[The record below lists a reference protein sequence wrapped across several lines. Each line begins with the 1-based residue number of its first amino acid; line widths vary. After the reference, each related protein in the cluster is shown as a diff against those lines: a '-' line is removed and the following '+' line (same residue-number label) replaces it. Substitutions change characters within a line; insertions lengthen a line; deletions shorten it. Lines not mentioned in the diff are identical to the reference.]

1 MVAADSSSD
10 DDVPL
15 GQKFQ
20 VVGSN
25 DGEGTKDGEIK
36 PPKAGS
42 GQRLESQVP
51 NLNQKRKVA
60 PSKLTKSEPKKMAS
74 EKKASPSKEKSA
86 EMTKTKRVFE
96 KPGQTR
102 PEPEE
107 DDPLR
112 KFYTS
117 LLEQVPDS
125 EMAKRWCVMSGL
137 LSVEEATAWVAKN
150 GKKKSTSS
158 PQKKSSSRKTGSKVK
173 AVRTGKHKSV
183 SVKKLKDGKKS
194 KGKARTAKVK
204 IISEDELSS
213 DSEVMPKKGSSRRK
227 SDTPKTGKADSRT
240 KKDVAFFDGGLDESD
255 SDDDIPLAQ
264 IMAK

>member
-1 MVAADSSSD
+1 MVAVDSSSD

-20 VVGSN
+20 VVGSKN
-25 DGEGTKDGEIK
+25 GVEMKDGRAK
-36 PPKAGS
+36 SPKAGS
-42 GQRLESQVP
+42 GQRLESQAP
-51 NLNQKRKVA
+51 NLKQKRKAA
-60 PSKLTKSEPKKMAS
+60 PSTVAKPKSKKVVPG
-74 EKKASPSKEKSA
+74 KNKSPSKEKSA
-86 EMTKTKRVFE
+86 ETTRTKRVFE

-117 LLEQVPDS
+117 LLEQVPES

-137 LSVEEATAWVAKN
+137 LSIEEATAWVAKN

-183 SVKKLKDGKKS
+183 SVKKLKDAKKS
-194 KGKARTAKVK
+194 KAKARPAKVK

-213 DSEVMPKKGSSRRK
+213 DSEVMPSKGSRRQK
-227 SDTPKTGKADSRT
+227 SDAPKASNAGRN

-264 IMAK
+264 MMAK

>member
-1 MVAADSSSD
+1 MGAADSSSD

-20 VVGSN
+20 VFSSKN
-25 DGEGTKDGEIK
+25 GEGTKEGEVK
-36 PPKAGS
+36 PPKAGP

-51 NLNQKRKVA
+51 DLNQKRKVA
-60 PSKLTKSEPKKMAS
+60 PSKVAKSKPKKVAS

-86 EMTKTKRVFE
+86 ETTRTKRIFD

-150 GKKKSTSS
+150 GKKKSTNS

-173 AVRTGKHKSV
+173 AVRAGKHKSV

-194 KGKARTAKVK
+194 KGKARPAKVK

-227 SDTPKTGKADSRT
+227 SNTPKTGKADRT

>member
-1 MVAADSSSD
+1 MGAADSSSD

-20 VVGSN
+20 VSGSKN
-25 DGEGTKDGEIK
+25 GEAMKEGEVK
-36 PPKAGS
+36 PPEAGP

-51 NLNQKRKVA
+51 DLNQKRKVA
-60 PSKLTKSEPKKMAS
+60 PSKVAKSKPKKVAS

-86 EMTKTKRVFE
+86 EMTRTKRIFE

-150 GKKKSTSS
+150 GKKKSTNS

-183 SVKKLKDGKKS
+183 SVKKLK
-194 KGKARTAKVK
+194 GKARPAKVK

-227 SDTPKTGKADSRT
+227 SNTPKTGKADRT

>member
-1 MVAADSSSD
+1 MAVDSSSD

-15 GQKFQ
+15 GQKFH
-20 VVGSN
+20 VVASKNGTGMKS
-25 DGEGTKDGEIK
+25 GEAK
-36 PPKAGS
+36 PPKAGT
-42 GQRLESQVP
+42 GQRKESQAP
-51 NLNQKRKVA
+51 NSNQKRKEASSSVA
-60 PSKLTKSEPKKMAS
+60 KSKPYKVASVKK
-74 EKKASPSKEKSA
+74 KSPSKEKSA
-86 EMTKTKRVFE
+86 EVARTKRVFE

-137 LSVEEATAWVAKN
+137 LSTEEATAWVAKN
-150 GKKKSTSS
+150 GRKKSTNS

-173 AVRTGKHKSV
+173 AVRMGKHKSAP
-183 SVKKLKDGKKS
+183 VKKLKDGKKS
-194 KGKARTAKVK
+194 KGKAHRSKVK
-204 IISEDELSS
+204 TVSEEELSS
-213 DSEVMPKKGSSRRK
+213 DSEVLPTKGSSRRK
-227 SDTPKTGKADSRT
+227 SDTPKAGTAGRS